1 MQDLRSELRDKLRG
15 RVCLVGIG
23 NPDLGDDGFGVRLA
37 EDIQAAGFPDV
48 VVAGTTPERWAIQL
62 AHSGFDTVV
71 FLDVVRI
78 PAEPGTVAFLGA
90 GDLATKFPQI
100 STHKLSLG
108 TLARMIETTSRARV
122 WLLGTQP
129 KTLLPGSGL
138 SGAVDTTL
146 EALKALLCEVLSV
159 RTTEPALAWER
170 A

>member
-1 MQDLRSELRDKLRG
+1 MGDLRSELRDKLLG

-37 EDIQAAGFPDV
+37 EEIQAAGYPEV
-48 VVAGTTPERWAIQL
+48 IVAGTTPERWAGHL
-62 AHSGFDTVV
+62 AQSGYGTVV

-78 PAEPGTVAFLGA
+78 PAEPGAVAFLGA
-90 GDLATKFPQI
+90 GDLTSKFPQL

-108 TLARMIETTSRARV
+108 TLARLIESTSQAKV

-138 SGAVDTTL
+138 SGSVGTTL

-159 RTTEPALAWER
+159 RTAEPAVAGER

>member
-1 MQDLRSELRDKLRG
+1 MGDLRSELRDKLRG

-37 EDIQAAGFPDV
+37 EEIQAAGYADV
-48 VVAGTTPERWAIQL
+48 VVAGTAPERWTSHL
-62 AHSGFDTVV
+62 AQAHFDTVV

-78 PAEPGTVAFLGA
+78 PAEPGAVAFLGV
-90 GDLATKFPQI
+90 GDLAMQFPQI

-108 TLARMIETTSRARV
+108 TLAKLIETTSRARV

-129 KTLLPGSGL
+129 KTLLAGAGL
-138 SGAVDTTL
+138 SESVGTTL
-146 EALKALLCEVLSV
+146 EALKTLLCEVLSD
-159 RTTEPALAWER
+159 RTAEPAVAWER